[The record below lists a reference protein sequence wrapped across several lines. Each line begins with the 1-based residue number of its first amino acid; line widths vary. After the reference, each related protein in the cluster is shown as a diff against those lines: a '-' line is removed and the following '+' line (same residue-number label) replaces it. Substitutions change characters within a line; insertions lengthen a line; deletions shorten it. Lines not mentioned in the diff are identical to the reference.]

1 MSNSEPNF
9 GEQSGGN
16 IIPVGGGRRKYS
28 RGHKRVKHSHR
39 HGRRGIRGGG
49 GFASDAGSWVPGGV
63 NPLSP
68 PEGMGVTTLEGL
80 KLPGAFN
87 GVPGGGQM
95 GGHRCP
101 SRHRRSKRTRKAHAG
116 RKSRKNKSRGK
127 KHGMSLRS
135 IFGRS

>member
-1 MSNSEPNF
+1 MSLA
-9 GEQSGGN
+9 GIGC
-16 IIPVGGGRRKYS
+16 GRKHIN
-28 RGHKRVKHSHR
+28 GHKRVKLSNR
-39 HGRRGIRGGG
+39 RKNGRKCIRGGDDSV
-49 GFASDAGSWVPGGV
+49 ASNAGTFGV
-63 NPLSP
+63 NATIPGI
-68 PEGMGVTTLEGL
+68 EGIDGMG
-80 KLPGAFN
+80 N
-87 GVPGGGQM
+87 GIRDFLTKMTGGGLM